1 MTLIF
6 YLTLFS
12 KADLHGC
19 EFLYLHIVILY
30 LYIHTVDKVNN
41 ALMHPGSN
49 GWYWKLKGCVSVVG
63 QIQISLHLSKQIS
76 QLSLTFLSYFTMFC
90 HSARGGYLGFAE
102 SKVVIVDLLVSPMQ
116 KQLWATYWVHSH
128 ISLAV
133 INPTYKCNL

>member
-30 LYIHTVDKVNN
+30 LYIHTVDKVHN

-49 GWYWKLKGCVSVVG
+49 GWKLKGCVSVVG

-76 QLSLTFLSYFTMFC
+76 QLSLTFVSYFTMFC
-90 HSARGGYLGFAE
+90 TWRVSGICRVQSCYCRFACLPNAETTLSNILGA
-102 SKVVIVDLLVSPMQ
+102 Q
-116 KQLWATYWVHSH
+116 SH
-128 ISLAV
+128 FSSCYQ
-133 INPTYKCNL
+133 PNL